1 MEGAGREASPGSTS
15 RERGLGRVVTR
26 ALPVAV
32 LRATAEVSGA
42 VRELSDALRRSLI
55 SSSGGLDDPGWSDG
69 EEDG

>member
-1 MEGAGREASPGSTS
+1 M
-15 RERGLGRVVTR
+15 
-26 ALPVAV
+26 AV

-55 SSSGGLDDPGWSDG
+55 SSSGGLDDPGWSDD